1 MSAFATASSPAS
13 SRSASPREVGER
25 GRLAPTL
32 AAGVAL
38 RCVVALGPHS
48 GQGTPPMYGDYEAQR
63 HWMEL
68 TTALPVRSWYEPG
81 PDNDLQYWGLD
92 YPPLTAFHSWLLGI
106 VGHGVDPPCFALHSS
121 RGHESLRCKAFL
133 RASVLVSDLLIYLPG
148 ALWSSNF
155 FGGRRTAQQLWMLLP
170 LVIIDHGHFQYNG
183 VCLGFCLAASGC
195 VARSWHVLGS
205 VFFTSAL
212 LYKQIALYYAPVFFF
227 AILGQCLRGRNLSAV
242 AWGVARAGAAVLGT
256 VLLLLGPWLLGERP
270 AAEVGQVLHRMF
282 PFARGLYEDKV
293 ANVWCSISV
302 VLKVQ
307 RLVSPERLP
316 LLCGSTTLLA
326 LLPSAFCLFRRT
338 AGPGTFAAAL
348 FTSSMSFF
356 LFAFQVHEKGVLFP
370 CLAFCLLAGVA
381 PSGVTRKMAPALA
394 LQFQLVSLFSMYPL
408 MVKDDL
414 CLAYLFSVSALLVA
428 LVLQLGHHSKV
439 FWVGSLLF
447 PGLVAHALHALVPPP
462 ARYPDLWTLLITS
475 ASCGGLE
482 GAEAPKAPRRSHAF
496 DPFATP
502 ARPRRLEALVLIAS
516 HVSLFASGFW
526 FFAKLLYRDYE
537 VKQRYIQVLF
547 ATTFAASCSMFQLML
562 CTMAGL
568 FDAQLRL
575 TAWKVDH
582 WTLIFLAYVV
592 LPASFVWTSVRSIC
606 YGSPRLAFGSVF
618 VALPV
623 FWYSIYLSGRLIHI
637 DSVHLSADLLVARI
651 GVLGVTV
658 VATLSG
664 FGAVNFPFQSMHS
677 FLRPVTQQQVADVEQ
692 RLLRTMRLIAA
703 RKRQDLN
710 LKQEESRSAKQEPSA
725 MSIVNRVAQF
735 VSNPSLEALGY
746 GTSKAS
752 ATRKQLATEIMA
764 LEAFSR
770 ELFLELDELI
780 QARLCELKAR
790 TRLGKVMNVLGRCCS
805 AICVYKILMSSVN
818 LLLRRQGGAQAED
831 PATRL
836 LTVLLLN
843 LRVPVDV
850 SYWAPM
856 LSLFFVGYLTLANTR
871 QFIQRL
877 LSIFRMVSTSVT
889 SNSLALLVSEVMAM
903 YFAACVIL
911 TLRFVPKRD
920 RADLLALVGE
930 VDLSSVHLHFD
941 YVFLLSSLCSIAV
954 FSLSYWLKSPTT
966 DTPHAD

>member
-370 CLAFCLLAGVA
+370 CLAFCLLAGAA

-475 ASCGGLE
+475 ASCGYFL
-482 GAEAPKAPRRSHAF
+482 
-496 DPFATP
+496 
-502 ARPRRLEALVLIAS
+502 L
-516 HVSLFASGFW
+516 SL
-526 FFAKLLYRDYE
+526 
-537 VKQRYIQVLF
+537 
-547 ATTFAASCSMFQLML
+547 
-562 CTMAGL
+562 
-568 FDAQLRL
+568 
-575 TAWKVDH
+575 
-582 WTLIFLAYVV
+582 
-592 LPASFVWTSVRSIC
+592 
-606 YGSPRLAFGSVF
+606 
-618 VALPV
+618 
-623 FWYSIYLSGRLIHI
+623 
-637 DSVHLSADLLVARI
+637 
-651 GVLGVTV
+651 LGVTY
-658 VATLSG
+658 LQLL
-664 FGAVNFPFQSMHS
+664 GAFDEKP
-677 FLRPVTQQQVADVEQ
+677 
-692 RLLRTMRLIAA
+692 
-703 RKRQDLN
+703 KDL
-710 LKQEESRSAKQEPSA
+710 
-725 MSIVNRVAQF
+725 
-735 VSNPSLEALGY
+735 
-746 GTSKAS
+746 
-752 ATRKQLATEIMA
+752 
-764 LEAFSR
+764 
-770 ELFLELDELI
+770 
-780 QARLCELKAR
+780 
-790 TRLGKVMNVLGRCCS
+790 
-805 AICVYKILMSSVN
+805 
-818 LLLRRQGGAQAED
+818 
-831 PATRL
+831 
-836 LTVLLLN
+836 
-843 LRVPVDV
+843 
-850 SYWAPM
+850 
-856 LSLFFVGYLTLANTR
+856 
-871 QFIQRL
+871 
-877 LSIFRMVSTSVT
+877 
-889 SNSLALLVSEVMAM
+889 
-903 YFAACVIL
+903 
-911 TLRFVPKRD
+911 
-920 RADLLALVGE
+920 
-930 VDLSSVHLHFD
+930 
-941 YVFLLSSLCSIAV
+941 
-954 FSLSYWLKSPTT
+954 
-966 DTPHAD
+966 

>member
-270 AAEVGQVLHRMF
+270 AAEVGQVLHRMPRGF
-282 PFARGLYEDKV
+282 PSRGASTRTKSPTSGAPSPWCSKSSASSLRSAFLCSVARPPCWPCCPRPFAFSAEPPDQVGHGML
-293 ANVWCSISV
+293 
-302 VLKVQ
+302 LKSCQCGHLFVP
-307 RLVSPERLP
+307 SEP
-316 LLCGSTTLLA
+316 LL
-326 LLPSAFCLFRRT
+326 R
-338 AGPGTFAAAL
+338 GPGASGTFAAAL

-370 CLAFCLLAGVA
+370 CLAFCLLAGAA

-475 ASCGGLE
+475 ASCGYFL
-482 GAEAPKAPRRSHAF
+482 
-496 DPFATP
+496 
-502 ARPRRLEALVLIAS
+502 L
-516 HVSLFASGFW
+516 SL
-526 FFAKLLYRDYE
+526 
-537 VKQRYIQVLF
+537 
-547 ATTFAASCSMFQLML
+547 
-562 CTMAGL
+562 
-568 FDAQLRL
+568 
-575 TAWKVDH
+575 
-582 WTLIFLAYVV
+582 
-592 LPASFVWTSVRSIC
+592 
-606 YGSPRLAFGSVF
+606 
-618 VALPV
+618 
-623 FWYSIYLSGRLIHI
+623 
-637 DSVHLSADLLVARI
+637 
-651 GVLGVTV
+651 LGVTY
-658 VATLSG
+658 LQLL
-664 FGAVNFPFQSMHS
+664 GAFDEKP
-677 FLRPVTQQQVADVEQ
+677 
-692 RLLRTMRLIAA
+692 
-703 RKRQDLN
+703 KDL
-710 LKQEESRSAKQEPSA
+710 
-725 MSIVNRVAQF
+725 
-735 VSNPSLEALGY
+735 
-746 GTSKAS
+746 
-752 ATRKQLATEIMA
+752 
-764 LEAFSR
+764 
-770 ELFLELDELI
+770 
-780 QARLCELKAR
+780 
-790 TRLGKVMNVLGRCCS
+790 
-805 AICVYKILMSSVN
+805 
-818 LLLRRQGGAQAED
+818 
-831 PATRL
+831 
-836 LTVLLLN
+836 
-843 LRVPVDV
+843 
-850 SYWAPM
+850 
-856 LSLFFVGYLTLANTR
+856 
-871 QFIQRL
+871 
-877 LSIFRMVSTSVT
+877 
-889 SNSLALLVSEVMAM
+889 
-903 YFAACVIL
+903 
-911 TLRFVPKRD
+911 
-920 RADLLALVGE
+920 
-930 VDLSSVHLHFD
+930 
-941 YVFLLSSLCSIAV
+941 
-954 FSLSYWLKSPTT
+954 
-966 DTPHAD
+966 